1 MPNDVPKKSKKQF
14 GPKTG
19 DPEKFETWEEFWN
32 AWVNQI
38 QFTIKHTSENYNLL
52 EQLYFLS
59 LGVTTKLGTLI
70 IIIFGF

>member
-1 MPNDVPKKSKKQF
+1 VPNDDPKKSKKQF

-38 QFTIKHTSENYNLL
+38 QFMIKHTAENYNLL
-52 EQLYFLS
+52 GYNH
-59 LGVTTKLGTLI
+59 KLRGAYKKYM
-70 IIIFGF
+70 